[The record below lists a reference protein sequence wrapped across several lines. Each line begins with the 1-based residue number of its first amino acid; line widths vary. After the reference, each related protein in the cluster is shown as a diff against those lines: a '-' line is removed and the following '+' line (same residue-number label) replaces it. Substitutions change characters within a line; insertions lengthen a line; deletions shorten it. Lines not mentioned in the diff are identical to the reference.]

1 MRGITADIEPI
12 AVVAADTAP
21 AAWRLPDRGMVGMM
35 SFIIAESAIFTIFVV
50 AYLFYLGK
58 SPTGP
63 TPRDVLEAPIFYTIC
78 LLSSSVTIHLAAK
91 HLERN
96 QSKTFLVFWLITIAL
111 GATFL
116 FGTALE
122 WRRLIDE
129 HGLTISTNLFGTTY
143 YSLVGLHAFHVTLGL
158 IMLTILLLVSVA
170 VGARTQAARIDVL
183 ALYWH
188 FVDVVWIVVFT
199 VVYIIGR

>member
-1 MRGITADIEPI
+1 MEAARALEIEPTP
-12 AVVAADTAP
+12 VVDTAP
-21 AAWRLPDRGMVGMM
+21 AWSLPDRGKVGMV

-58 SPTGP
+58 SLTGP
-63 TPRDVLEAPIFYTIC
+63 LPGDVLEVPIFYTIC
-78 LLSSSVTIHLAAK
+78 LLSSSVTIHLAGK
-91 HLERN
+91 RLERGERV
-96 QSKTFLVFWLITIAL
+96 SFLVLWLLTIGL
-111 GATFL
+111 GGL
-116 FGTALE
+116 FMYGTAQE

-158 IMLTILLLVSVA
+158 VMLTTVLLMSVA
-170 VGARTQAARIDVL
+170 GGARAQSMRIAVL
-183 ALYWH
+183 SLYWH
-188 FVDVVWIVVFT
+188 FVDVVWVVVFT